1 MSKKIPSWVKNVLMF
16 GGMPAI
22 ALLISNNVA
31 AQNQT
36 TTTRTDS
43 VVITQSYQDSI
54 SYEFRSKSNN
64 IVYSDTSCTSI
75 KVLNSGTSNTI
86 QTSQSAPVNNDN
98 KNTSSNPCTEIKV
111 LTSGDNNNKQKTE
124 CFIYI
129 SGGPKTHE
137 R

>member
-43 VVITQSYQDSI
+43 VVITQSKSSSGI
-54 SYEFRSKSNN
+54 SS
-64 IVYSDTSCTSI
+64 
-75 KVLNSGTSNTI
+75 TSN
-86 QTSQSAPVNNDN
+86 P
-98 KNTSSNPCTEIKV
+98 SSIA
-111 LTSGDNNNKQKTE
+111 
-124 CFIYI
+124 F
-129 SGGPKTHE
+129 GGRSSFFRALCILSFTNSLI
-137 R
+137 

>member
-43 VVITQSYQDSI
+43 VVITQSYQDSV
-54 SYEFRSKSNN
+54 SYKSSFASKDTT
-64 IVYSDTSCTSI
+64 YSDTCKSI
-75 KVLNSGTSNTI
+75 KVFNSGAATNTI
-86 QTSQSAPVNNDN
+86 QTSQSAPMNNEN
-98 KNTSSNPCTEIKV
+98 KNTNSNPCTEIKV
-111 LTSGDNNNKQKTE
+111 LNPEQNSDQKK
-124 CFIYI
+124 CWFYI
-129 SGGPKTHE
+129 SSGPSPYS